1 MEEKKEI
8 QGTVTCDVWES
19 LKKFANVNIKQV
31 AQTLLTQGPLTLGEI
46 REETG
51 LSTNVLNH
59 NLIEMRRVDLV
70 KKVGPKYYIT
80 KYGAVLLEGLD
91 EVLGKLYPIS
101 KETLLEPARTE
112 SSKQSSILESSDWC

>member
-1 MEEKKEI
+1 MDKMEEKKDI
-8 QGTVTCDVWES
+8 QGTVTCDVWEA
-19 LKKFANVNIKQV
+19 LKKFANANINQV

-70 KKVGPKYYIT
+70 KKIGPKYYIT
-80 KYGAVLLEGLD
+80 KYGAVLFEGLD
-91 EVLGKLYPIS
+91 EVLEKLYPIS
-101 KETLLEPARTE
+101 KETLLEPQELKA
-112 SSKQSSILESSDWC
+112 SS